1 MELELTT
8 QEAELVD
15 RIFKHY
21 LPELRDEVYHT
32 ENHKFRESLELDESV
47 LKVVMGR
54 LDALRAENKTSG

>member
-1 MELELTT
+1 MELKLTT
-8 QEAELVD
+8 REAELVD

-32 ENHKFRESLELDESV
+32 ENRKYRESLELDEEV
-47 LKVVMGR
+47 LKGVMER